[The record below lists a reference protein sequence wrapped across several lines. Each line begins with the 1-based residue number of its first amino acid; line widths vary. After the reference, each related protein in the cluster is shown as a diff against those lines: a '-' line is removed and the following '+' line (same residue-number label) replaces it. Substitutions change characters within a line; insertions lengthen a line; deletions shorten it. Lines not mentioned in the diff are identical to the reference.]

1 MGLVSCLILT
11 ERGDPMSYLHTF
23 QWKFGHI
30 KYPSGS
36 NPKATVSTSGCGP
49 CSALMILENMTDIRY
64 NMQDWINWVISTGA
78 RVNGGTDM
86 KVLSNAMA
94 KKFGFTV
101 STTSDENVLKNH
113 LKQGGMAIGNCGGSY
128 SGWRGL
134 FSTAGHF
141 FTIIGI
147 TDDDYFI
154 VLDPNWTQN
163 KFTNA
168 GNSLSKWRRQHVI
181 QGNGTHVYVNA
192 DNLNRDTKTRTPS
205 YYLFSLPGSGGGKD
219 EEEVTQEEF
228 NTMYAKVNP
237 TYKNLE
243 DVPVWYRDAAK
254 YYIDAGQLK
263 GDGTGNVNKTLEQ
276 LQVLTI
282 VCPKVCDTVEE
293 CPEYARETIQKLI
306 DQGALKGVD
315 NGKLGLT
322 LEMIRL
328 LCINDKITK

>member
-49 CSALMILENMTDIRY
+49 CSALMILENMTDQRY
-64 NMQDWINWVISTGA
+64 GMRDWINWVIGTGA
-78 RVNGGTDM
+78 RVNGGTSM
-86 KVLSNAMA
+86 ATLSKAMA

-101 STTSDENVLKNH
+101 STTSDESVLKNH

-147 TDDDYFI
+147 TDDHYFI
-154 VLDPNWTQN
+154 VLDPNWTSN
-163 KFTNA
+163 KFTNS
-168 GNSLSKWRRQHVI
+168 GNSLSKWRKQHAI
-181 QGNGTHVYVNA
+181 QGEGTHVFVNA

-205 YYLFSLPGSGGGKD
+205 YYLFSLPNQESGKEEV
-219 EEEVTQEEF
+219 EEEMEKVYHWTMELPDWARPAVQWALDHGICKGAAADDLDLTETQVKTLVF
-228 NTMYAKVNP
+228 M
-237 TYKNLE
+237 
-243 DVPVWYRDAAK
+243 YRDNER
-254 YYIDAGQLK
+254 K
-263 GDGTGNVNKTLEQ
+263 GTL
-276 LQVLTI
+276 
-282 VCPKVCDTVEE
+282 
-293 CPEYARETIQKLI
+293 
-306 DQGALKGVD
+306 
-315 NGKLGLT
+315 
-322 LEMIRL
+322 
-328 LCINDKITK
+328 

>member
-49 CSALMILENMTDIRY
+49 CSALMILENMTDQRY
-64 NMQDWINWVISTGA
+64 GMQDWINWVISTGA
-78 RVNGGTDM
+78 RVNGGTSM
-86 KVLSNAMA
+86 ATLSKAMA

-147 TDDDYFI
+147 TDDHYFI

-168 GNSLSKWRRQHVI
+168 GNSLSKWRKQHAI
-181 QGNGTHVYVNA
+181 QGEGTHVFVNA

-205 YYLFSLPGSGGGKD
+205 YYLFSLPNQGSGKEEV
-219 EEEVTQEEF
+219 EEEMEKVYHWTMELPDWARPAVQWALDHGICKGAAADDLDLTETQVKTLVF
-228 NTMYAKVNP
+228 M
-237 TYKNLE
+237 
-243 DVPVWYRDAAK
+243 YRDNER
-254 YYIDAGQLK
+254 K
-263 GDGTGNVNKTLEQ
+263 GTL
-276 LQVLTI
+276 
-282 VCPKVCDTVEE
+282 
-293 CPEYARETIQKLI
+293 
-306 DQGALKGVD
+306 
-315 NGKLGLT
+315 
-322 LEMIRL
+322 
-328 LCINDKITK
+328 